1 MLNLTQRREDA
12 MDSGPAI
19 RDSWGGSKQSV
30 ISGSVISKEPGARIQ
45 EPGDYAWGVSALR
58 RSAAMMTQ
66 PKISSTYLITDYFNV
81 SSINTRL
88 GSSILLPR
96 ELCLPD
102 SGTKSN
108 PASLRREQEARA
120 EVLDSWPTR

>member
-66 PKISSTYLITDYFNV
+66 PKISSTYCSGFVDLKPDG
-81 SSINTRL
+81 SERAL
-88 GSSILLPR
+88 GSSLS
-96 ELCLPD
+96 C
-102 SGTKSN
+102 
-108 PASLRREQEARA
+108 
-120 EVLDSWPTR
+120 